1 MEFHAWMR
9 GELSDYERACKFYEV
24 AKQEFLRDKDLRSFE
39 SAINDIIEAQIGN
52 KSELMEEVYLIRAT
66 MNFYSKNYEDSIDDY
81 NMVLKINPENNHA
94 KKERGFAYSC
104 IEDSY
109 EAETALVKCLDSL
122 QKPTVFISNSR
133 P

>member
-1 MEFHAWMR
+1 
-9 GELSDYERACKFYEV
+9 
-24 AKQEFLRDKDLRSFE
+24 
-39 SAINDIIEAQIGN
+39 
-52 KSELMEEVYLIRAT
+52 
-66 MNFYSKNYEDSIDDY
+66 
-81 NMVLKINPENNHA
+81 MVLKINPENNHA

-109 EAETALVKCLDSL
+109 EAETALVECLDSL

>member
-9 GELSDYERACKFYEV
+9 MKLSDYERACKFYEV
-24 AKQEFLRDKDLRSFE
+24 AKQEFLRDRDLPAFE
-39 SAINDIIEAQIGN
+39 SSINDIIEAQKGN

-66 MNFYSKNYEDSIDDY
+66 INFYSKNYENSIDDY

-94 KKERGFAYSC
+94 KKERGLACSC

-109 EAETALVKCLDSL
+109 RAEVALVECLDTL
-122 QKPTVFISNSR
+122 QKPALFFSNSSS
-133 P
+133 

>member
-9 GELSDYERACKFYEV
+9 SKLSDYERAYKFYEV

-39 SAINDIIEAQIGN
+39 SAINDIIEAQKGN

-66 MNFYSKNYEDSIDDY
+66 INFYSKNYEDSIEDY

-109 EAETALVKCLDSL
+109 EAETALVECLDSL

>member
-9 GELSDYERACKFYEV
+9 GKLSDYERTCKFYEV
-24 AKQEFLRDKDLRSFE
+24 AKQEFLKDRDLRSFE
-39 SAINDIIEAQIGN
+39 SAINDIIEAKKGN
-52 KSELMEEVYLIRAT
+52 ESDLMEEVYFIRAT

-81 NMVLKINPENNHA
+81 NMVLKINPRNNHA
-94 KKERGFAYSC
+94 KKERGLAYSC

-109 EAETALVKCLDSL
+109 EAETALVECLNSL
-122 QKPTVFISNSR
+122 QKPTVFVPDSR

>member
-9 GELSDYERACKFYEV
+9 GKLSDYERACKFYEV
-24 AKQEFLRDKDLRSFE
+24 TKQEFLRDKDLRSFE
-39 SAINDIIEAQIGN
+39 SAINDIIEAQKGN

-66 MNFYSKNYEDSIDDY
+66 INFYSKNYEDSIEDY
-81 NMVLKINPENNHA
+81 NMVLKINPEYNHA

-109 EAETALVKCLDSL
+109 EAETALVECLDSL

>member
-9 GELSDYERACKFYEV
+9 GKLSDYERTCKFYEV
-24 AKQEFLRDKDLRSFE
+24 AKQEFLKDRDLRSFE
-39 SAINDIIEAQIGN
+39 SAINDIIEAQKGN
-52 KSELMEEVYLIRAT
+52 ESDLMEEVYFIRAT

-81 NMVLKINPENNHA
+81 NMVLKINPRNNHA
-94 KKERGFAYSC
+94 KKERGLAYSC

-109 EAETALVKCLDSL
+109 EAETALVECLNSL
-122 QKPTVFISNSR
+122 QKPTVFVPDSR